1 MSPSQTQ
8 RRRVQQHSSAFPTR
22 QLFVLAL
29 CRICE
34 PIAFMSIFP
43 YVYYMISGY
52 HITNDEKQIAL
63 YAGMVTSAFA
73 FAEFSTGVM
82 WGRLSDKVGRKP
94 ILLMG
99 LAGTGVSMIVFGF
112 SPNLTTALIARALGG
127 LLNGQVVPNIGVL
140 QTTVAEVVTVES
152 HQARAYSIMPFVW
165 CLGSIIGSG
174 LGGTL
179 ADPVHNYP
187 GYFEHGS
194 LFDKFPYLLP
204 NLVCAGV
211 VIFGLVIGILF
222 LEETHEDFK
231 DRRDYG
237 LDVGDWILEFFR
249 PTQLVGKAGE
259 TLALFEDVPPGY
271 SSGESSPA
279 INPILVGELPN
290 EAQPVSAQTVA
301 TGRRDAAVSNAF
313 TWQVCLNIV
322 GYGILAYHTISAE
335 QLLPVLFSLPE
346 SEETPKLPFQFSG
359 GFALPTKVIGFI
371 LSAQGFIQMF
381 ATLFVFPYVNR
392 KIGSLATFR
401 LVVLSYPI
409 LYFMVPYV
417 TLVPTTFRMPC
428 IYFVLVWKVAA
439 QALSYPSLAIMLANA
454 APSKKVL
461 GTLNGVAAAAASL
474 CRAFGPTLSGLV
486 QSLGLSVGVL
496 GLPWW
501 ANSFVALIG
510 AVLSLRMVEEKRR
523 YTKNEEANLES
534 EDLPFLDADV
544 LENVYAE
551 ESRH

>member
-8 RRRVQQHSSAFPTR
+8 RHRVQQHSSAFPTR

-127 LLNGQVVPNIGVL
+127 LLNGQVLPCP
-140 QTTVAEVVTVES
+140 A
-152 HQARAYSIMPFVW
+152 
-165 CLGSIIGSG
+165 CLVKYRGLTDHSRRSGHCRGASRSIIGSG

-211 VIFGLVIGILF
+211 VIFGLVIGVLF

-237 LDVGDWILEFFR
+237 LDFGDWILEFFR

-279 INPILVGELPN
+279 MNPILVGELPN
-290 EAQPVSAQTVA
+290 EAQPVSAQAVA
-301 TGRRDAAVSNAF
+301 SGRRDAAVSNAF

-346 SEETPKLPFQFSG
+346 SEEKPKLPFQFSG

-409 LYFMVPYV
+409 LYLMVPYV
-417 TLVPTTFRMPC
+417 TLVSTTFRMPC
-428 IYFVLVWKVAA
+428 IYFVLVWKVTA

-486 QSLGLSVGVL
+486 QSLGLSVGAL

-523 YTKNEEANLES
+523 YTKNEEANLNS

-544 LENVYAE
+544 LENVHAE
-551 ESRH
+551 DSRH

>member
-1 MSPSQTQ
+1 MSPSSHAQ
-8 RRRVQQHSSAFPTR
+8 RRRVQQQSSAFPTR

-43 YVYYMISGY
+43 YVYYMISSF
-52 HITNDEKQIAL
+52 HITDDEKQISL

-99 LAGTGVSMIVFGF
+99 LAGTGISMIVFGF

-127 LLNGQVVPNIGVL
+127 LLNG
-140 QTTVAEVVTVES
+140 
-152 HQARAYSIMPFVW
+152 SIV
-165 CLGSIIGSG
+165 GSG

-204 NLVCAGV
+204 NLVCAAV
-211 VIFGLVIGILF
+211 VIFGMVVGILF
-222 LEETHEDFK
+222 LEETHEDLK

-237 LDVGDWILEFFR
+237 LDIGDWILDFFR
-249 PTQLVGKAGE
+249 PNQLDEKAGE
-259 TLALFEDVPPGY
+259 TLALFEDAAPGY
-271 SSGESSPA
+271 SSSQSSPTV
-279 INPILVGELPN
+279 NPTLVGELPN
-290 EAQPVSAQTVA
+290 EAQPVSSPMSSR
-301 TGRRDAAVSNAF
+301 RRDAAVSKAF

-346 SEETPKLPFQFSG
+346 SHEAPHLPFQFSG

-401 LVVLSYPI
+401 LVILSYPI
-409 LYFMVPYV
+409 LYLMVPYL
-417 TLVPTTFRMPC
+417 TLVPTTLRMPC
-428 IYFVLVWKVAA
+428 IYFVLVWKVIA
-439 QALSYPSLAIMLANA
+439 QALSYPSLAIMLANS

-461 GTLNGVAAAAASL
+461 GTLNGVAASSASL

-501 ANSFVALIG
+501 VNSFVAMIG
-510 AVLSLRMVEEKRR
+510 AILSLRMIEEKRR
-523 YTKNEEANLES
+523 YSKVEEASLDS

-544 LENVYAE
+544 LESSDE
-551 ESRH
+551 ELCH

>member
-1 MSPSQTQ
+1 MSPSHAQH
-8 RRRVQQHSSAFPTR
+8 RRVQQHSSAFPTR

-43 YVYYMISGY
+43 YVYYMISSF
-52 HITNDEKQIAL
+52 HITNDEKQISL

-73 FAEFSTGVM
+73 FAEFSTGVL

-99 LAGTGVSMIVFGF
+99 LAGTGISMIAFGF

-127 LLNGQVVPNIGVL
+127 LLNGNIGVL
-140 QTTVAEVVTVES
+140 QTTVAEVVTVEA

-165 CLGSIIGSG
+165 CLGSIVGSG

-179 ADPVHNYP
+179 ADPVRNYP

-211 VIFGLVIGILF
+211 VIFGMVVGILF
-222 LEETHEDFK
+222 LEETHEDLK

-237 LDVGDWILEFFR
+237 LDIGDWLLDFFR
-249 PTQLVGKAGE
+249 PNQIDEKAGE

-271 SSGESSPA
+271 SSSESSPA
-279 INPILVGELPN
+279 LNPILVGELPN
-290 EAQPVSAQTVA
+290 EAQSASPQLA
-301 TGRRDAAVSNAF
+301 GSSRRDAAVSNAF

-346 SEETPKLPFQFSG
+346 SHEAPNLPFQFSG

-381 ATLFVFPYVNR
+381 ATLFVFPFVNR

-401 LVVLSYPI
+401 LVILSYPI
-409 LYFMVPYV
+409 LYLMVPYL
-417 TLVPTTFRMPC
+417 TLVPTALRMPC
-428 IYFVLVWKVAA
+428 IYFVLVWKVTA

-461 GTLNGVAAAAASL
+461 GTLNGVAASSASL

-523 YTKNEEANLES
+523 YSKAQEANLDS

-544 LENVYAE
+544 LESVPSEDLRN
-551 ESRH
+551 